1 MTRNAIVLLPA
12 LAALALSHPV
22 HAEWSGK
29 AGLGAS
35 MATGNSDNQSANG
48 AAEVTYKDHRWEN
61 VLGFMGN
68 YGNDGDTTT
77 AQRWEFRGQTSYGFT
92 EKAYWFGAA
101 RYDDD
106 RFSAYD
112 YQASLAT
119 GLGYRFFDTEETR
132 LWVQGGPGYRVSKE
146 RETGDTID
154 GAIFRGNVGF
164 ERQIT
169 GTTRI
174 VDLFLL
180 EAGSDNTYLQN
191 NLGLVV
197 TITGSL
203 GLRVGYEVR
212 YNTDVPPGV
221 EKTDTLTTI
230 GLQYESK

>member
-1 MTRNAIVLLPA
+1 MNSNINAMLLA
-12 LAALALSHPV
+12 LAAMTVAQPV
-22 HAEWSGK
+22 RAEWSGK
-29 AGLGAS
+29 AELGAS

-48 AAEVTYKDHRWEN
+48 AFEVNYKHEKWEN

-77 AQRWEFRGQTSYGFT
+77 AQRWEVRGQTNYSFT

-119 GLGYRFFDTEETR
+119 GLGYKFFDTEETK

-154 GAIFRGNVGF
+154 GVIFRGNVGF

-169 GTTRI
+169 ATTRI
-174 VDLFLL
+174 VDLFLV
-180 EAGSDNTYLQN
+180 ESGSDNTYLQN

-212 YNTDVPPGV
+212 YNTDVPPGI